1 MDCATVLH
9 TPGNLAYTADLIQRF
24 LPFAQA
30 CKSFN
35 EAMRATNIDFLASK
49 PEDNLLFFSLRSQ
62 LLKQML
68 TEFTT
73 MRTKDARAAEVLT
86 KLFESAGELDEL
98 ARLVKEADRLADE
111 ILGKKEE

>member
-1 MDCATVLH
+1 MSD
-9 TPGNLAYTADLIQRF
+9 YSADLMRRF

-35 EAMRATNIDFLASK
+35 EAMRTTNIDFLAGK
-49 PEDNLLFFSLRSQ
+49 PENVFLFFRLRSK

-68 TEFTT
+68 SELTP
-73 MRTKDARAAEVLT
+73 MSARDARAAEAL
-86 KLFESAGELDEL
+86 KNFFESIGELDEV
-98 ARLVKEADRLADE
+98 ARVVKETDRLVDE